1 MSDSLGD
8 ILYILV
14 MLGVVLIGAIRKRNS
29 QGEGKVLPED
39 EVHDYPTEA
48 FPPIK
53 QWLEQMEAAKPRTEP
68 LLIPPIPQARIKER
82 ETGKGRAKIQG
93 RAATRRPRVS
103 LETTPRM
110 QLKKA
115 AIKEPVIVEEN
126 DAEGWFPGEDE
137 QFDLRQAVIYSEILK
152 RPTY

>member
-1 MSDSLGD
+1 MGD

-29 QGEGKVLPED
+29 QGKGMVLPED

-68 LLIPPIPQARIKER
+68 LL
-82 ETGKGRAKIQG
+82 
-93 RAATRRPRVS
+93 
-103 LETTPRM
+103 ETTPRM

-126 DAEGWFPGEDE
+126 DADGWFPGEDE

>member
-1 MSDSLGD
+1 DNSTLSLHD
-8 ILYILV
+8 
-14 MLGVVLIGAIRKRNS
+14 A
-29 QGEGKVLPED
+29 LPI
-39 EVHDYPTEA
+39 
-48 FPPIK
+48 F
-53 QWLEQMEAAKPRTEP
+53 
-68 LLIPPIPQARIKER
+68 KER

-126 DAEGWFPGEDE
+126 DADGWFPGEDE
-137 QFDLRQAVIYSEILK
+137 QFDLRQAVIYSRSEEHTSELQSREK
-152 RPTY
+152 